1 MRAQT
6 IAIPFAFFL
15 LIGLMIAATAAGAA
29 TPDAARIDPKPGRE
43 RVVVAVTAL
52 NEGTEVTDFLVP
64 YGILSEAGAEAVAVA
79 PEAAP
84 VSLWPAGQI
93 RPDRDF
99 AGFDA
104 AFPQGADIVIVPAM
118 IDPEDEAVRG
128 WLKAQAAK
136 GAIMVSI
143 CEGARVLAGTGL
155 LDGRRA
161 TGHFYEHD
169 GREDDFEAVRWQ
181 RNARYVVDGDRISSA
196 GVSASLPVSLML
208 AERIAGRARA
218 EELAARYGVSDW
230 SAAHDSD
237 AFGIGAG
244 EMATALKNLIL
255 GWPRSNILV
264 AVEDRVS
271 EVDVAFPLDF
281 AARSWRSS
289 AGLFAEKT
297 DVTTR
302 NGLTLLAD
310 ETGALPD
317 GAYVVRLPGDD
328 DAADVT
334 LGSSA
339 TLRED
344 MLAWIETRFGGG
356 TARFVAI
363 QLEYPVRAD

>member
-1 MRAQT
+1 MRVQN
-6 IAIPFAFFL
+6 IVLPFAFFL

-29 TPDAARIDPKPGRE
+29 TPIDPKPGRE
-43 RVVVAVTAL
+43 HVVVAVTAL

-64 YGILSEAGAEAVAVA
+64 YGILSEAGAEVHAVA

-84 VSLWPAGQI
+84 VALWPTG
-93 RPDRDF
+93 RVLPDTDF

-104 AFPQGADIVIVPAM
+104 AYPEGADIVIVPAM
-118 IDPEDEAVRG
+118 IDAKHEAMRG

-169 GREDDFEAVRWQ
+169 GRKDDFEAVEWQ

-208 AERIAGRARA
+208 AERIAGRDRA
-218 EELAARYGVSDW
+218 EELAARYGVTDW

-237 AFGIGAG
+237 AFGIGMS

-255 GWPRSNILV
+255 GWPRAEILV
-264 AVEDRVS
+264 AAEDGVS

-289 AGLFAEKT
+289 AGLFAGTRE
-297 DVTTR
+297 VTTR

-310 ETGALPD
+310 ETGTPPEGAL
-317 GAYVVRLPGDD
+317 VIRLPGDEG
-328 DAADVT
+328 AADLPLT
-334 LGSSA
+334 RSA

-344 MLAWIETRFGGG
+344 MLAWVEQRFGEG

-363 QLEYPVRAD
+363 QLEYPQAGETR